1 MATCSDDLDLGPVQG
16 QWNEKFNSWGQIA
29 ESAVQETNTV
39 TEAIART
46 FGRTSTNVR
55 INYTGI
61 GNLSATKLTL
71 PTFNT
76 TLPAYV
82 KPDPI
87 TKEAINLP
95 GPIDPPTTVLPE
107 QPTPLPINPVD
118 KPPPI
123 DVDIPDD
130 PPQTI
135 DPDMPPDLELDI
147 PVAPGLRTITIPDV
161 PVLEF
166 PEFDELAPVFEGA
179 PELEA
184 FYYQEP
190 EYESPIRQELID
202 KILEWLLGGT
212 GLPEWI
218 WQRIW
223 DRARTNEVETGLAAI
238 QQADTDAASR
248 GFSLPPGIRNKR
260 VQEAE
265 TKLLEESNRLNR
277 EVAIKRAEM
286 EVDNI
291 RFALEKGIQLEGL
304 FIQEFQEYA
313 RRTLEAAK
321 YAVDAAV
328 SVYNVFVSVYN
339 ARVAAYRM
347 AIEVNQILIQQE
359 LAKLEAYRGELE
371 GKRIIGE
378 LNRLDVEIYT
388 QQNQALIA
396 QVQLYNAQLEAVQKE
411 INVYVAEVDAFKSR
425 VEAAGI
431 SVDAQ
436 AKLFDAYETEV
447 NAEKAKADMYTA
459 QVAGYAGVIDAYSA
473 EVDAQVA
480 EKKLLVDSEELK
492 IRATA
497 ADIGRYNAEVQANL
511 GVIQASLDNIQA
523 QVAAYTAKVSAEE
536 ANARI
541 ALENGRI
548 KVLDAKNRADIDV
561 AEAQLILE
569 HFRGTMQLSA
579 TAQLGVAQ
587 TQAQI
592 ANSALSAINLSASY
606 QIGQTMSHQFS
617 KTDCP

>member
-1 MATCSDDLDLGPVQG
+1 MAACTDDLSAGDVQQ
-16 QWNEKFNSWGQIA
+16 QWNSKFETWDGIA
-29 ESAVQETNTV
+29 QSAVSTTQSV
-39 TEAIART
+39 LRDIANT

-61 GNLSATKLTL
+61 GNITPSKLTL

-76 TLPAYV
+76 TLPTFV

-87 TKEAINLP
+87 KSEAITPP
-95 GPIDPPTTVLPE
+95 GPIDPPTTVLPD
-107 QPTPLPINPVD
+107 QPKPLPINPVT
-118 KPPPI
+118 KPDPI
-123 DVDIPDD
+123 VVDIPNN
-130 PPQTI
+130 PPQGI
-135 DPDMPPDLELDI
+135 DPTLPD
-147 PVAPGLRTITIPDV
+147 APEFIVPNVPYLNRISIPDV

-166 PEFDELAPVFEGA
+166 PEFTELAPVFGGE
-179 PELEA
+179 PELVV
-184 FYYQEP
+184 FDWTEP
-190 EYESPIRQELID
+190 EYDSPLREELVG
-202 KILEWLLGGT
+202 KILTWLLGGT

-223 DRARTNEVETGLAAI
+223 DRARTNEIQTGLAAI

-248 GFSLPPGIRNKR
+248 GFSLPPGVRNKR

-265 TKLLEESNRLNR
+265 TKLLTESNRINR

-291 RFALEKGIQLEGL
+291 RFAVEKGIQLEGL

-321 YAVDAAV
+321 YAVDA
-328 SVYNVFVSVYN
+328 SVAIYNAFLNVYN
-339 ARVAAYRM
+339 AQVAAYRM
-347 AIEVNQILIQQE
+347 AIDVTQLQIEQE
-359 LAKLEAYRGELE
+359 LSKLEAYRAELE

-378 LNRLDVEIYT
+378 LNRLEVEIYT

-411 INVYVAEVDAFKSR
+411 INIYTAEIDAFKSR

-436 AKLFDAYETEV
+436 AKLFDAYKVEVSAET
-447 NAEKAKADMYTA
+447 AKAEMYRA

-473 EVDAQVA
+473 EVNSQVSQ
-480 EKKLLVDSEELK
+480 KNLLIDSERLK
-492 IRATA
+492 IQRTT
-497 ADIGRYNAEVQANL
+497 ADISRYTAEL
-511 GVIQASLDNIQA
+511 QASLGTIRASLDGIQA
-523 QVAAYTAKVSAEE
+523 QVAAYSAKVGAEE
-536 ANARI
+536 ANARLT
-541 ALENGRI
+541 LENGRSKI
-548 KVLDAKNRADIDV
+548 LDAKNRADIDI
-561 AEAQLILE
+561 AEAQLVLE

-579 TAQLGVAQ
+579 TTQLGVAQ

-592 ANSALSAINLSASY
+592 ANSALSAVNLGASFSVS
-606 QIGQTMSHQFS
+606 QSLSHEFTKS
-617 KTDCP
+617 DC